1 MTEKDLHRGEV
12 YDSIKNG
19 LVILRDQGIFDGIFS
34 YHFFSLEFNSHLYW
48 TSKQLPSKLKNF
60 ELEAQSKKSWVQKN
74 NFSKKIEL

>member
-34 YHFFSLEFNSHLYW
+34 YHFFCQVN
-48 TSKQLPSKLKNF
+48 
-60 ELEAQSKKSWVQKN
+60 
-74 NFSKKIEL
+74 